1 MSVGDQRCETRMADQ
16 ASRLLK
22 RRGLWTIGAGATK
35 RPYQL
40 SGRAY
45 VVWYEH
51 GGLMTANCLWRT
63 GESRGMS
70 CARLPHQVRQTRF
83 ATVTCNGGCTEH
95 AYGSKIVWCE
105 GSRMLPAALIIS
117 LRDSRLS
124 AQPWM
129 ACRPLGTINSLHHP
143 VAIVASII

>member
-63 GESRGMS
+63 GESRAMS
-70 CARLPHQVRQTRF
+70 CVSCAPLPHQARQRLQLQRRTHGLTGRDG
-83 ATVTCNGGCTEH
+83 ALVDDEGC
-95 AYGSKIVWCE
+95 Y
-105 GSRMLPAALIIS
+105 
-117 LRDSRLS
+117 
-124 AQPWM
+124 
-129 ACRPLGTINSLHHP
+129 RPR
-143 VAIVASII
+143 

>member
-63 GESRGMS
+63 GESREP
-70 CARLPHQVRQTRF
+70 CRACRVLLYPIRLDSDCN
-83 ATVTCNGGCTEH
+83 CNGGRT
-95 AYGSKIVWCE
+95 G
-105 GSRMLPAALIIS
+105 
-117 LRDSRLS
+117 
-124 AQPWM
+124 
-129 ACRPLGTINSLHHP
+129 
-143 VAIVASII
+143 